1 MDKVVF
7 VVEKLHSG
15 RMILLDSYI
24 TGEDNAPKFS
34 IRKLFKNRSISPPV
48 ITVYDQNIQNS
59 TKKNYYFL
67 AEEQEYDSEISR
79 YLKLMSEDL
88 ERIASFKIDNLT
100 KKDLEKCYN
109 VLKNQFVIKVYNH
122 NDFFFPRFSRKS
134 KI

>member
-59 TKKNYYFL
+59 TKK
-67 AEEQEYDSEISR
+67 
-79 YLKLMSEDL
+79 KLL
-88 ERIASFKIDNLT
+88 
-100 KKDLEKCYN
+100 
-109 VLKNQFVIKVYNH
+109 
-122 NDFFFPRFSRKS
+122 FFS
-134 KI
+134 